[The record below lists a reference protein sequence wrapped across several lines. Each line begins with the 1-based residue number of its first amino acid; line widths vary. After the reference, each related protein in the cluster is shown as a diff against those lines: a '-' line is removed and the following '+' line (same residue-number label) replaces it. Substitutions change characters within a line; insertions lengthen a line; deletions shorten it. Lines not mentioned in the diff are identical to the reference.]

1 MSGSEPAVPAQ
12 ADIVGIPGAAMTT
25 LSLTQ
30 GLLRAVSADNV
41 NPQAV
46 IQMERLGSCFHSNG
60 PWASRVPDLLC
71 RASSVRIERL
81 SAWIGWEKND
91 TASFMSKTTGGRT
104 ISLLCCVLGSLYE
117 PGRYGVLLY
126 QLSESILLSE
136 QQIASP
142 NQLGGVC
149 RILEG
154 KLACLGFGNHFAVQA
169 TRLRQCFFEA
179 GLAVPRDLTET
190 PTGEDMKIF
199 LCSVRDVLQD
209 ENLVLQVTGT
219 RCLATLLAVVIAIC
233 PDDTSVRVNGEI
245 LMAGLR
251 DNIIFHVTGEY
262 TSKTEFHIESRFQPQ
277 TMDFAKSYITQNN
290 EERVNSELRFSFDNM
305 LSDWLDL
312 NLEMTDDSAKQ
323 SLKLAIANVVACTA
337 SSLTGEQLRGYC
349 PSEGTPTFAGHL
361 YSRFPDQGMRIALG
375 PRYRQIISD
384 RLQKVICRPTNTLR
398 AFADEFETLTEAIH
412 KAIPLERCT
421 CHGCKY
427 VQKYNSRDFSDG
439 SCPLAKLR
447 EAAMEATFL
456 ALLCVFIKC
465 GQNSTAVLNLQPRY
479 TTDFLALLSLMSK
492 RPALGVVS
500 SWLRKKSGGIGVAD
514 GIEALSEFPSNIHGS
529 IMDLFGKEQWSRTV
543 CSSSGACT
551 VYPSTLQSFRIAYPW
566 TVYYEAVDGKLWFRS
581 DVYVSIVTG
590 DPRSFIVNRTPSLT
604 YDDRR
609 DITEEPITK
618 GEVAAPSALGQHTSL
633 SVTLRPTTKVGS
645 QILQLRCVVTQS
657 TQVFEVDFL
666 NLHLGLMTLAAAD
679 PCDHA
684 LSKPLQLTSTV
695 KATSVANPVA
705 RMRAI
710 MRMRD
715 PLVLGVTLTHLSE
728 EAQFLCCMYGWRQL
742 YQGDCCMP
750 CAVAQA
756 KKGKYQVIIGG
767 SPRR

>member
-71 RASSVRIERL
+71 RASSVRLERL

-91 TASFMSKTTGGRT
+91 TASFMSKTTGGKT
-104 ISLLCCVLGSLYE
+104 ASLLCCVLGSLYS
-117 PGRYGVLLY
+117 PVHYGNLLY
-126 QLSESILLSE
+126 ELSERILLSE
-136 QQIASP
+136 QKIASP
-142 NQLGGVC
+142 NQLSGVC
-149 RILEG
+149 RTLEE
-154 KLACLGFGNHFAVQA
+154 KLACLGFGNHFAVHA
-169 TRLRQCFFEA
+169 TRLRQCFFEV

-190 PTGEDMKIF
+190 PTAEDMKTF
-199 LCSVRDVLQD
+199 LCNLRDALQD
-209 ENLVLQVTGT
+209 ESLILHVTGT
-219 RCLATLLAVVIAIC
+219 RCLATLLAVVLAIC
-233 PDDTSVRVNGEI
+233 PDDTSVQVNGEI
-245 LMAGLR
+245 LMANLR
-251 DNIIFHVTGEY
+251 DNIVFHVTEEY
-262 TSKTEFHIESRFQPQ
+262 NSKTEFHIESRFRPQ

-290 EERVNSELRFSFDNM
+290 EESVDSELRFSFDNM

-375 PRYRQIISD
+375 PRYRQIIPD

-421 CHGCKY
+421 CHGCEY
-427 VQKYNSRDFSDG
+427 SQKDQYWALFDA
-439 SCPLAKLR
+439 SCPLARLR
-447 EAAMEATFL
+447 RVVVKATFI
-456 ALLCVFIKC
+456 ALLCIFIKC
-465 GQNSTAVLNLQPRY
+465 GPNSTAVLKVQPSHS
-479 TTDFLALLSLMSK
+479 TEFLALLSRMSG

-500 SWLRKKSGGIGVAD
+500 SWLRRKTGRVDVRDEA
-514 GIEALSEFPSNIHGS
+514 EALARFPSAIHCS
-529 IMDLFGKEQWSRTV
+529 IMNFFGKDQWDSTV

-604 YDDRR
+604 YNDRR

-684 LSKPLQLTSTV
+684 LSKPLQLSSTV

-705 RMRAI
+705 KMKGRMVG
-710 MRMRD
+710 RD
-715 PLVLGVTLTHLSE
+715 PFVLGVTLTHLSE
-728 EAQFLCCMYGWRQL
+728 EAQFLCCLYNWRQL
-742 YQGDCCMP
+742 YQGDCCLP

-756 KKGKYQVIIGG
+756 KKGNYRVIIGG